1 MTRKEANL
9 IVKKE
14 LGPRH
19 RVWRRGEI
27 FFLGYTIKYSGK
39 EILLNKFVSS
49 QGYRE
54 LLRKAGIIVPSKTE
68 LETAS
73 RLLAFSSKRQNDPS

>member
-1 MTRKEANL
+1 MMKTALTRQEANL

-27 FFLGYTIKYSGK
+27 FFLGYTVKYSGK

-49 QGYRE
+49 QGYRD
-54 LLRKAGIIVPSKTE
+54 LLMKAGVSLPVE
-68 LETAS
+68 A
-73 RLLAFSSKRQNDPS
+73 

>member
-14 LGPRH
+14 LGPRP

-27 FFLGYTIKYSGK
+27 FFLGYTVNYSGK

-49 QGYRE
+49 QGYCD
-54 LLRKAGIIVPSKTE
+54 LLRKAGIVVPVE
-68 LETAS
+68 A
-73 RLLAFSSKRQNDPS
+73 